1 MLYSQ
6 FHKSRIHIHPA
17 ASMTEVMAPL
27 DTMASLEGDM
37 LGVSDG
43 VSVVDKEMAAIS
55 DAAAVEGQPTTGIEG
70 DKTSPEQEELKS
82 GTTIPEE
89 KRQTDVD
96 VLVVGGGFS
105 GISAIHRLR
114 KSGLNVQGFEAGS
127 DLGGVWYWNR
137 YPGARVDSETPF
149 YQLSIPEVYNTWNFS
164 KRFPDHVEL
173 RRYMA
178 HIDKVLDLKKDIQ
191 FNARVNSATFDTEK
205 ARWTVT
211 TEAGHTATCKYLM
224 LCCGVLHRRYIPD
237 FVGLSDYKG
246 EIHHSGFWPEGLDVK
261 GKKVALIGAGATAVQ
276 ITQEIGKVA
285 EQLTIFLRRPSMGM
299 PMGQRDWSEL
309 ESLGWR
315 SFLGALFAEGRKSK
329 SGFPGVSMT
338 KGVFEASPEEREAY
352 FENLWS
358 RGAFNY
364 QSYNY
369 KDMVLDKKANRV
381 IYDFWVKKVRAR
393 ITDPVKQDIMAPI
406 EPPYLFGTKRNPLV
420 HDYYEVIDQPNVEL
434 VNLTKNPL
442 KTFTEKGMVM
452 SDDKLRQFDIV
463 ILATGFDSFTGS

>member
-1 MLYSQ
+1 
-6 FHKSRIHIHPA
+6 
-17 ASMTEVMAPL
+17 MTEVMAPL

-43 VSVVDKEMAAIS
+43 VSVVDKDMAAIS
-55 DAAAVEGQPTTGIEG
+55 EAAAVEGQPTTGIDG
-70 DKTSPEQEELKS
+70 DKTSPEQEELKT

-89 KRQTDVD
+89 KKQMDVD

-105 GISAIHRLR
+105 GISAIHKLR
-114 KSGLNVQGFEAGS
+114 QRGYNVQGLEAGS

-137 YPGARVDSETPF
+137 YPGARVDSESPF

-164 KRFPDHVEL
+164 KRFPDHFEL

-178 HIDKVLDLKKDIQ
+178 HVDKVLDLKKDIQ

-205 ARWTVT
+205 GRWTVT

-237 FVGLSDYKG
+237 FAGLSDYKG

-276 ITQEIGKVA
+276 ITQEVGKLA

-299 PMGQRDWSEL
+299 PMGQRDLSES

-315 SFLGALFAEGRKSK
+315 TYLGALFAEGRKSR
-329 SGFPGVSMT
+329 SGFPGLSMT
-338 KGVFEASPEEREAY
+338 KGVFDASPEERETY
-352 FENLWS
+352 FEDLWS

-369 KDMVLDKKANRV
+369 KDMVLDKQANRV
-381 IYDFWVKKVRAR
+381 IYDFWAKKIRAR
-393 ITDPVKQDIMAPI
+393 ITDPVKQEIMAPI

-420 HDYYEVIDQPNVEL
+420 HDYYEIIDQPNVEL

-452 SDDKLRQFDIV
+452 SDDKLREFDIV